1 MIRAAELFSHMG
13 LDPDLTD
20 GGGMDV
26 RTPIDGSLIGS
37 VMDADPIQWEESVGL
52 AERAYDRWRDVPAPQ
67 RGDLVRRY
75 GEVLRHHKDALGR
88 LVSLEAGKI
97 LSEGLGEVQEMI
109 DICDFA
115 VGLSRQL
122 YGLTI
127 ASERPGHRL
136 MEAWH
141 PIGPIG
147 VITAFNFPVAVWSW
161 NTAISLVC
169 GNPVIWKPSE
179 KTPLTAVACTALL
192 RQLVDDDP
200 VLPRSGPGRRGVT
213 TTSGRR
219 WPTTSASRSSVPPGA
234 RGWDASS
241 VLASR
246 PASGGRCSSS
256 AATTR

>member
-97 LSEGLGEVQEMI
+97 LQ
-109 DICDFA
+109 
-115 VGLSRQL
+115 R
-122 YGLTI
+122 
-127 ASERPGHRL
+127 
-136 MEAWH
+136 
-141 PIGPIG
+141 
-147 VITAFNFPVAVWSW
+147 
-161 NTAISLVC
+161 
-169 GNPVIWKPSE
+169 
-179 KTPLTAVACTALL
+179 
-192 RQLVDDDP
+192 
-200 VLPRSGPGRRGVT
+200 GPGRGPGDDRHLRLRRRAVAPALRPDHRVRAAGPPPDGGVAPASVPSPSSPPSTSPSRSGRGTRRSASSAATPSSGSRPRRRRSPRWPARRCCASSSTTIPCSTVWPRSSWVT

-219 WPTTSASRSSVPPGA
+219 WPTTSASRSSAPPGA

-256 AATTR
+256 AATTP